1 MDGRTVLITGA
12 ASGMG
17 ACFARRFAEHGD
29 AVGCLDASPA
39 VLELAAEIEAGGGTA
54 HAVVADVTDPAA
66 VEIGGAEIEGR
77 LGPASAAVLAAG
89 VKAAATPIAELEP
102 AEWDRV
108 VGVNLNGVFV
118 TMKAAIGQLR
128 RAGGGSI
135 VVISSAA
142 GLAAGPGYAAY
153 YASKHGTIGLMR
165 TAANELATDSIRVN
179 AVCPGWVDTP
189 MFDAEAADMGWD
201 RERAIREFAGD
212 HLIKRLIEPDEVA
225 DVVLWLASP
234 QSSMV
239 TGVALPVDGGAL
251 AGAFDK

>member
-1 MDGRTVLITGA
+1 VLITGA

-17 ACFARRFAEHGD
+17 ACFARRFADRGD
-29 AVGCLDASPA
+29 AVGCIDASPA
-39 VLELAAEIEAGGGTA
+39 VLELAAEIDAAGGSA
-54 HAVVADVTDPAA
+54 HAVLADVTDPAA
-66 VEIGGAEIEGR
+66 VEAAAAELEDR

-89 VKAAATPIAELEP
+89 VKASATPIAELES
-102 AEWDRV
+102 ADWDRV
-108 VGVNLNGVFV
+108 VGVNLNGVFL
-118 TMKAAIGQLR
+118 TMKAAIAQLR

-153 YASKHGTIGLMR
+153 YAAKHGTIGLMR
-165 TAANELATDSIRVN
+165 TAANELAADSIRVN

-189 MFDAEAADMGWD
+189 MFDAEAVDMGWD

-212 HLIKRLIEPDEVA
+212 HLIKRLIEPDEIA
-225 DVVLWLASP
+225 DAVLWLASP

-251 AGAFDK
+251 TGAFNK